1 MKSKIDEDIG
11 HKETEGILEKKEDSE
26 RKGCIHRFKGV
37 VAAFGAVMFYVSSG
51 TCVQLLN
58 RRIPD
63 FELNTIRS
71 AVSLLAYSSYL
82 LITGKWPVV
91 PRDMLAVTL
100 AYVLSS
106 FNSN

>member
-1 MKSKIDEDIG
+1 MNSTVDEDIG
-11 HKETEGILEKKEDSE
+11 HKEMESILEKKGDSE

-37 VAAFGAVMFYVSSG
+37 VAGFGAVMFYMSSG

-71 AVSLLAYSSYL
+71 AVSLLAYSSYFL
-82 LITGKWPVV
+82 VTRKLPAV
-91 PRDMLAVTL
+91 PRDMLQ
-100 AYVLSS
+100 
-106 FNSN
+106 